1 MQKLTDAIRSLANG
15 KAVGPDEVPVEL
27 FKIALNGDP
36 ALRQRLLDIV
46 VGIWRGGDVPQQWK
60 DAIIKVLHKKKD
72 RTECGNY
79 RGILLV
85 AHAGKILLKIIARR
99 LSDYCERLGIL
110 PEEQSDFR
118 PSVDYRSWRGR
129 NESRCTCTSSISPK
143 RTTPSTEH
151 ACGQY

>member
-1 MQKLTDAIRSLANG
+1 MTDAIRSLANG
-15 KAVGPDEVPVEL
+15 KAFGPDGIPVEL

-60 DAIIKVLHKKKD
+60 DAIIKVLHKKD

-79 RGILLV
+79 RGISLV

-99 LSDYCERLGIL
+99 LSDYCERLGVL
-110 PEEQSDFR
+110 P
-118 PSVDYRSWRGR
+118 
-129 NESRCTCTSSISPK
+129 
-143 RTTPSTEH
+143 
-151 ACGQY
+151 